1 MQLKKQR
8 GKPTTSAGQDA
19 NRDRRR
25 KSGETFL
32 DMIRRYGSAEVG
44 NAIDALVLPGEDKGC
59 DPGDLGEWVFD
70 LVYGT
75 AGKAEKEVDLVKTFQ
90 KTGLS
95 EAEAKIAA
103 EDRPIPQ
110 SVTTANELRKCARS
124 FHSFADKIERFNQ
137 QLDPLERAWMIERL
151 PDHPVAAGIIYELPL
166 LVHLYAQSLEDLSD
180 QLPKPKRGRPGM
192 QIFSTEMELCA
203 LMSYVIDQTGKQA
216 KPPFQA
222 VATVLRAAYRDLAVA
237 RSKAKVPAIFK
248 SSTFQKYYRR
258 RHPRRKRQNVKS
270 SLR

>member
-1 MQLKKQR
+1 M
-8 GKPTTSAGQDA
+8 
-19 NRDRRR
+19 
-25 KSGETFL
+25 
-32 DMIRRYGSAEVG
+32 
-44 NAIDALVLPGEDKGC
+44 
-59 DPGDLGEWVFD
+59 
-70 LVYGT
+70 
-75 AGKAEKEVDLVKTFQ
+75 
-90 KTGLS
+90 
-95 EAEAKIAA
+95 
-103 EDRPIPQ
+103 
-110 SVTTANELRKCARS
+110 
-124 FHSFADKIERFNQ
+124 
-137 QLDPLERAWMIERL
+137 
-151 PDHPVAAGIIYELPL
+151 AAGIIYELPL